1 MDILLVLAGAGF
13 AAIVAAALYL
23 IRGRN
28 AAGFAGFDAALA
40 RIGEQQAALN
50 GRLQQLA
57 EQEAAMQA
65 QLGERL
71 QSQERALAKAVE
83 ERLAAAATRMAEGLD
98 RSSQQTQLALG
109 DLKVRLATID
119 AAQANIVL
127 LSSQVVQL
135 QDVLANKQARGAFGE
150 VQLENLVQAIL
161 PPTAYEFQATIGEG
175 KRVDC
180 LLRLPN
186 PPGPIAIDAKF
197 PLEAY
202 EALRAA
208 ADDTARAIATRAFAQ
223 SLGKHIEDIA
233 RKYIVPGVTAESA
246 LMFLPSEAVYAELHA
261 NHREIVE
268 RSWRARVWIVSPTTL
283 WATLNTV
290 RAVLKDVR
298 MREVAGLI
306 QREVGLLMED
316 VRLLAER
323 VGKLQRHFDQSADD
337 MRQIN
342 ASVARIGR
350 RAERVREVDLEPPPD
365 AIPAPGAA
373 VPPAVIQPTTER
385 AAE

>member
-1 MDILLVLAGAGF
+1 MDILLVLAGAGL
-13 AAIVAAALYL
+13 AAIVAVALYL

-98 RSSQQTQLALG
+98 RSSQQTQVALG

-208 ADDTARAIATRAFAQ
+208 GDDTARAIATRAFAQ

-365 AIPAPGAA
+365 AIPAPGATA
-373 VPPAVIQPTTER
+373 PPAVIQPSADR